1 MRELLSKIAIVV
13 FTSSLLTSCTVFHS
27 GYITNSTAL
36 SQANFEYVNNNIQGS
51 ESIVYFLGMGG
62 ASTHSLVHN
71 AKKNMLQRNPLKAN
85 QALTNLTV
93 NMKTDY
99 TFAFLFTVTCTV
111 TADVVEFR
119 VTDSNK
125 VFSEKKI
132 SPNVILR
139 DEKEEE
145 TILTEST
152 DLDTPINYGLPNTL
166 DSVNPSNKEFPD
178 YIIFDNVKYSIGDDV
193 NYTYSNKGA
202 IIVGFIRDEAS
213 RSFFDVKIKLKKNNK
228 IKLTSIYN
236 IDK

>member
-1 MRELLSKIAIVV
+1 
-13 FTSSLLTSCTVFHS
+13 
-27 GYITNSTAL
+27 
-36 SQANFEYVNNNIQGS
+36 
-51 ESIVYFLGMGG
+51 
-62 ASTHSLVHN
+62 
-71 AKKNMLQRNPLKAN
+71 
-85 QALTNLTV
+85 
-93 NMKTDY
+93 MKTEY

-119 VTDSNK
+119 KTDSNK
-125 VFSEKKI
+125 GFSENKI
-132 SPNVILR
+132 SPNVILI

-145 TILTEST
+145 TLLNEST
-152 DLDTPINYGLPNTL
+152 DQDAPINYGLPNTL

-178 YIIFDNVKYSIGDDV
+178 YIVFDNVKYIIGDDV
-193 NYTYSNKGA
+193 NYIYSNKGA